1 MMGFNKKE
9 VIDALKL
16 EKSILEG
23 GGYGRSVREPRRET
37 TLLRDSVTC
46 LNVGEVEKQHPCGGC
61 FLIEHV
67 PDSSRDEEIPCHHI
81 PLNAKGETIES
92 LDGRGRRE
100 DTEQVLLDWINATLA
115 KLEQEPD

>member
-1 MMGFNKKE
+1 MMRFNKKE

-23 GGYGRSVREPRRET
+23 GGYGRSVRAPRRET

-46 LNVGEVEKQHPCGGC
+46 LNAGEAEKQHPCGEC

-67 PDSSRDEEIPCHHI
+67 PDSCKDEEMPCHHI

-92 LDGRGRRE
+92 LDGKGRRE
-100 DTEQVLLDWINATLA
+100 DMEQALLDWINATLA